1 MSEVRPSLA
10 QCGWRWLPVALAAI
24 LVDQWTKAVIL
35 SRFALHESVTV
46 LPVLDIVRAHN
57 PGAAF
62 NFLASAGGWQR
73 WFFVALAVAVSA
85 AILYW
90 LRLLFARAQW
100 LQCLGLVLVM
110 GGALGNVIDRL
121 RHGFVVDFI
130 AVHWGDAYFPAFNFA
145 DSCITVGAGMLLL
158 DGLLDWLRSRR
169 VR

>member
-73 WFFVALAVAVSA
+73 WFFVALAVAV
-85 AILYW
+85 
-90 LRLLFARAQW
+90 
-100 LQCLGLVLVM
+100 GL
-110 GGALGNVIDRL
+110 
-121 RHGFVVDFI
+121 
-130 AVHWGDAYFPAFNFA
+130 AV
-145 DSCITVGAGMLLL
+145 
-158 DGLLDWLRSRR
+158 
-169 VR
+169 